1 MYVII
6 DVHLY
11 IDNMSGVD
19 SSGEEEEEETGGSN
33 EGGVAALTEQFHYL
47 TLHRPV
53 CQPDRP
59 SKARDIY

>member
-11 IDNMSGVD
+11 NIIDNVSGVD
-19 SSGEEEEEETGGSN
+19 SSEEEEEETGGHN
-33 EGGVAALTEQFHYL
+33 EGGVATLTEQFHYM

-59 SKARDIY
+59 SKA